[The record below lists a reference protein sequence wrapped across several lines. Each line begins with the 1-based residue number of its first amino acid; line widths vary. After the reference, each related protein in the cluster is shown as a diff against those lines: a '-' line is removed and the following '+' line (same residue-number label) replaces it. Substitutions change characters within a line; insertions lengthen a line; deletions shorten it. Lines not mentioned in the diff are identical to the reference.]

1 MTDVSIFIPV
11 YKESELLPAMLDKLV
26 SQNVAK
32 EIFVT
37 IDVPSEHFL
46 KNMKRF
52 NDVKIIINK
61 ERIGKANALN
71 NSVKLS
77 SGRVLL
83 FLDADIELPDDPDFL
98 KKTIAEM
105 KHTDVLD
112 IKKKVT
118 KNSFLSKMAYYEY
131 FAFNIGAW
139 IASKYLQRC
148 PAVNGAAF
156 AIKRETFDAVNG
168 FRTVVAED
176 LDIATRAFMDNHSFA
191 YTKEIE
197 VKNAVYSD
205 WKDWIKQRKRWAIG
219 LALWLKEW
227 NRDLLKKF
235 VEKPQIFLPAL
246 YCLYPSIILL
256 FLGILM
262 PNTWMYKLLLV
273 FSLFLSVQFNFAL
286 PVFVVSIATA
296 DLLKNLL
303 VSIISFAVVSILFFG
318 FSRKLGFEMKIHELV
333 FYYFFYS
340 LLGIVIMIIG
350 LVQVFVFKKNAA
362 PDWKT

>member
-1 MTDVSIFIPV
+1 MTEISIFIPV
-11 YKESELLPAMLDKLV
+11 YKDSELLPAMLDKLV
-26 SQNVAK
+26 LQNVTK

-37 IDVPSEHFL
+37 IDAPSKHFL
-46 KNMKRF
+46 ENMRRF
-52 NDVKIIINK
+52 NKVKFIINE

-71 NSVKLS
+71 NAVKLS

-83 FLDADIELPDDPDFL
+83 FLDADIKLRDDPDFL
-98 KKTIAEM
+98 KKIIEEM

-112 IKKKVT
+112 IKKKVVR
-118 KNSFLSKMAYYEY
+118 NSFLSKMTYYEY

-148 PAVNGAAF
+148 PAANGAAF
-156 AIKRETFDAVNG
+156 AIKRETFDAVDG

-191 YTKEIE
+191 YTKEVE
-197 VKNAVYSD
+197 VRSVVYSD
-205 WKDWIKQRKRWAIG
+205 WKDWINQRKRWAIG

-227 NRDLLKKF
+227 YRDLLKKF

-246 YCLYPSIILL
+246 YCLYPSVILL

-303 VSIISFAVVSILFFG
+303 ISISSFAAISILFFS

-340 LLGIVIMIIG
+340 LLGLIIMIIG
-350 LVQVFVFKKNAA
+350 LVQVFIFKKNAA